1 MPARSKRPNP
11 DEACDLLLLAGEE
24 MDKENGYEETIL
36 GDQFGD
42 GSTTSVSDCGK
53 FLESVYKKC
62 EEEAGNSESENI
74 SDKMMADLRNQKKS
88 GKTASDSET
97 CYLCSNESDLFK
109 PRYQKSM

>member
-1 MPARSKRPNP
+1 MINQYI
-11 DEACDLLLLAGEE
+11 
-24 MDKENGYEETIL
+24 KENGYEETIL

-74 SDKMMADLRNQKKS
+74 SDKMMADLRNQKNQAKS
-88 GKTASDSET
+88 VK
-97 CYLCSNESDLFK
+97 DLDK
-109 PRYQKSM
+109 QEDLQIRPEILTGLRMK